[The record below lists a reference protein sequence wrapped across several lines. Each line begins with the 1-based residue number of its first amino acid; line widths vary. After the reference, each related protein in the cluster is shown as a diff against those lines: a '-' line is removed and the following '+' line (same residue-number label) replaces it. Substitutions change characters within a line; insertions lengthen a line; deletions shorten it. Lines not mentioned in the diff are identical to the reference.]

1 MTHLSGR
8 DLLLLLSIAMLSN
21 TNLSKEAA
29 TLTKWLVSIPSVAHA
44 KGPALICQAI
54 HDGLAEFPYFKKH
67 NDKLHL
73 IEHKDST
80 KSSVVALVKAL
91 EEVEETIVL
100 LCDTDTTS
108 PYHYGML
115 KGFSTNCDE
124 LRNRLLE
131 NEDLSDSP
139 LKDGLNNDQLLFGL
153 GVLQSKCATGSMLVA
168 LKELS
173 DNHVRLNVNIL
184 FICTSESAI
193 QHRGIKKCIPF
204 IQDLID
210 QEHLKLRLAINAK
223 PNFPL
228 HRKDQDLH
236 IFTGNYG
243 KVEPSF
249 YIIGNSTASFKPYSG
264 FSASIIASE
273 LIRELELNAK
283 LTQRIN
289 HAPLV
294 PTFDSL
300 RVKEFGKEYSPDGM
314 QISFSLPIVNLDLAD
329 LLEVLKDAA
338 AKAIE
343 HAADLVD
350 QREALYAHIN
360 QEDFHPQIQDAEVVS
375 FSDLLERASH
385 NFTGNLQKA
394 LAGMVQKCR
403 SEGLSLH
410 QASITII
417 ERLNELAKLPR
428 PSVVVYFTDNFLPPQ
443 GLSASLS
450 QDREIFMIL
459 DDLLNRFAQHNAHSP
474 SMATYY
480 APSDACLM
488 RPINMKSS
496 LKTLR
501 QECPVGVEEL
511 ESLNVP
517 TITLG
522 VKGDNLTLL
531 TEYVDKSMF
540 EYLPA
545 MVVSIVDALG
555 ENPVGS
561 YHRAQQDL
569 ELNLENLAQKA
580 ENIASAAITEARSVT
595 KEQQEG
601 DSFYTQLSQGTLE
614 PQNLDTFLKQQQDFN
629 KNAANSKMAQ
639 KLKEQIPAGA
649 LESPDKFSLQLEP
662 TNTPEQSLETAASS
676 LPEQDTQSAP
686 EITNTAPSSE
696 NIADINSPSSQEIT
710 ASTNTSQAQSDPQEN
725 HQNSLTMESHIDL
738 VIDAAHLEEDEAERT
753 ALAEKEQEQ
762 SNDIQQAIAQSIN
775 NDAHLNQELNKAD
788 DSTLLEPTKVEVAV
802 VPEEDD
808 EEPEQS
814 SSKFDKFKKLF
825 KLDNN
830 DAQLSSEQDN
840 NIDEASQSIN
850 NEDTALNQ
858 KPIESQS
865 TKIAQEI
872 ATPEQNKSTTELNT
886 PKLAQES
893 SNDEAHTL
901 SDQETISD
909 VDQDSKSEV
918 SEHEN
923 QIHDSSS
930 SKLKSYAIEQEPK
943 DTAETQEEAL
953 SANTQDNSSAPS
965 TSDKDDTVDANKA
978 DTKDSPDSKQESL
991 ADNSA
996 PDLSTD
1002 ATLDSETAQKEA
1014 PIELTT
1020 SSTPLASIS
1029 DKEQDLAASSEQSSA
1044 NASLNSHTDISS
1056 CALSAS
1062 NDLSAQTL
1070 EQDST
1075 IDDAQNEIIQNNSST
1090 LDESVLLKEEP
1101 SVEDSHLEQEQAKQQ
1116 LDNHD
1121 NDLAQESKS
1130 RPFAMVSSFFK
1141 HFKFGK
1147 HHDKSAHKQD
1157 ALTTTLGVE
1166 DDVDWINTPELAH
1179 KQAPEL
1185 SATDKNDTAPVKDLA
1200 VENFKP
1206 FIPVMPQTFKDLSTK
1221 AEALA
1226 NLEEI
1231 ERVSSAP
1238 QVEPLNTELTT
1249 QDDAN
1254 ESNIADTTAKTAEN
1268 AHKQDTKSTE
1278 TTDSSSTLDV
1288 DDAADADSEQD
1299 IVLAPQNSEVS
1310 SEQVADLLL
1319 NSIKDKFKSNSLAS
1333 IDNPSDYQHH
1343 DLPLNNNVY
1352 ANDINLDEVPVKI
1365 ISGTED
1371 GFNSAAQAAC
1381 HKGNNEAIE
1390 AEIVEDDLEKAQ
1402 STPVKGKLDAQDG
1415 HIQSH
1420 KDEEPTLEKD
1430 TSFTKSSLA
1439 SQSLVQDNAQS
1450 VTADQAPQN
1459 IEQELDSTSS
1469 TLQASSAKDSIAQDK
1484 LVSDEIQS
1492 QEQVATTTT
1501 ENHDVAANGNADLKL
1516 EDDQH
1521 NSPRCEEHLDHEATS
1536 NTQEVQT
1543 MESES
1548 SNDNSFTDTELEIKD
1563 TEELADHI
1571 ANLDSATN
1579 NDVSLANTEQDVDSS
1594 DFSELPETTIE
1605 DNNADKTNKE
1615 QDLLAT
1621 SLTTKSSIDSNKSS
1635 AQDDLT
1641 TNVESTS
1648 TLDSTEAVKNNTA
1661 AEPIENL
1668 KVDTAGETIENLK
1681 VDTTTNS
1688 NDDANLDNLVPETTS
1703 ISIKEDEDTVEVE
1716 CPQNLSDTLEP
1727 VTCAIDSETKSLELE
1742 SGNNSNND
1750 ASASSDKDNAHNED
1764 QQLPKVTSK
1773 DQVSDHTLVAPE
1785 LLDASAQLT
1794 KQEEQSFDDK
1804 STIEESI
1811 ADSSLDNAAKKAK
1824 AQANAQ
1830 RLLAIQKRIAK
1841 TNNNLSSQAQ
1851 REEKKRSAMEELSLR
1866 LAAMHSKEST
1876 DSLKGKI
1883 AAQQQQVQE
1892 DKSKS
1897 IKVTLPS
1904 DIDLTKAIDSNVT
1917 MLSKKSLFISEDPHN
1932 TRDIEEVFA
1941 EAEAQAAAKRAEV
1954 QKRLESLT
1962 KAMAEER
1969 ASLSDDSTLAT
1980 DNKETLHDGL
1990 SPSSAQE
1997 SPNVS
2002 DVSADDLKQDSSLP
2016 AQEIKNDKQQVANLE
2031 HLEEILDSED
2041 QEQSS
2046 PDSSAHLTS
2055 TNEDSTNANADN
2067 LQADLTDI
2075 ATTANEDKSNNSTVH
2090 EDDLANGLKQ
2100 ESQEQAALASKRD
2113 AKDTTSAV
2121 ESKSPKE
2128 NSLEQTTATKNNTDQ
2143 DATLEEVQDKLET
2156 IHENTINSQHGHK
2169 PHEQELAVDNKIVEN
2184 TNNSLEVPTSNTE
2197 QNTSQKEATT
2207 QTPDTKSSVAEPDL
2221 DSLNQL
2227 IEQAKAQAA
2236 LAKQKDHSAVIRDSQ
2251 DEFYPNVGVS
2261 SELNEQRK
2269 RSNKNKAH
2277 DTPLKAPA
2285 HTSDDNDP
2293 TVAPLDDATR
2303 REMSSLRKINP
2314 EEAIA
2319 ELLYADEDFSD
2330 DNDEQQDN
2338 LAARRAAL
2346 RRAMYGD
2353 SKDDHS
2359 LHTNSRQIQDRA
2371 PSTMEAVSTSNPGVR
2386 ILRTPNANL
2395 RKAQREQK
2403 KDPISPTAI
2412 IGQKDR
2418 VVPEKKADPAYS
2430 TAIIGQKERVVPEKG
2445 ADPEYSTAIIGQK
2458 ERVVHEKKAGP
2469 EYSTA
2474 IIGQKD
2480 RVVPKKGH
2488 DPKYST
2494 AIIGQKERV
2503 VHEKNAGPE
2512 YSTAIIGQKE
2522 RVVPEKGHDPE
2533 YSIAIIGQ
2541 KDRVVPEKKAD
2552 PEYSTA
2558 IIGQKE
2564 RVVPEKGHDPEY
2576 STAIIGQKDRVV
2588 PEKKADPAYSTAIIG
2603 QKERVIPEKSADPAY
2618 ATAIIGKNNHMVAEH
2633 KEAPAYAT
2641 AIIAKNKS
2649 SDNQ

>member
-686 EITNTAPSSE
+686 EITNKAPSSE

-738 VIDAAHLEEDEAERT
+738 VIDAAHLEEDEDERT

-840 NIDEASQSIN
+840 NIDEASKSIN
-850 NEDTALNQ
+850 NTDTALNQ

-1090 LDESVLLKEEP
+1090 IDESVLLKEEP

-1254 ESNIADTTAKTAEN
+1254 ESNIADTAAKTAEH
-1268 AHKQDTKSTE
+1268 AHKLDTKSTE

-1288 DDAADADSEQD
+1288 DDAAADADSEQD
-1299 IVLAPQNSEVS
+1299 IVLASQNSEVS

-1319 NSIKDKFKSNSLAS
+1319 SSIKDKFKSNSLAS

-1402 STPVKGKLDAQDG
+1402 STSVKGKLDAQDW

-1430 TSFTKSSLA
+1430 TSLTKSSLA
-1439 SQSLVQDNAQS
+1439 SQSLAQDNAQS

-1469 TLQASSAKDSIAQDK
+1469 TLQESSAKDSIAQDK
-1484 LVSDEIQS
+1484 LVSDEIQN
-1492 QEQVATTTT
+1492 QEQVATNAT

-1521 NSPRCEEHLDHEATS
+1521 NSPRCEEHLDHESTS
-1536 NTQEVQT
+1536 NTQEVRT
-1543 MESES
+1543 MGSES

-2128 NSLEQTTATKNNTDQ
+2128 NSLEQTTAAKNNTDQ

-2480 RVVPKKGH
+2480 RVVPEKGH

-2503 VHEKNAGPE
+2503 VHEKKAG
-2512 YSTAIIGQKE
+2512 
-2522 RVVPEKGHDPE
+2522 
-2533 YSIAIIGQ
+2533 
-2541 KDRVVPEKKAD
+2541 